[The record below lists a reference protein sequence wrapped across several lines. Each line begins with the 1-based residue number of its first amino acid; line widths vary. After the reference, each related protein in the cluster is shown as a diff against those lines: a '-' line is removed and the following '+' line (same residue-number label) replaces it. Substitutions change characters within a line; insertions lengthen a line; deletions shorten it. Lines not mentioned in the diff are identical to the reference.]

1 MFCLQ
6 LLSSVS
12 YSFASLCRF
21 IARYFILFDV
31 MVNGIVSLSSHSDIL
46 LLVYRNEIDF
56 YILILYFATLPNSLM
71 SSGNFL
77 MVSRIFSV

>member
-1 MFCLQ
+1 MYIYC
-6 LLSSVS
+6 
-12 YSFASLCRF
+12 
-21 IARYFILFDV
+21 RYFILFDV
-31 MVNGIVSLSSHSDIL
+31 IANGIVSLSSHSDIL

-77 MVSRIFSV
+77 MVSRVFSV